1 MILNERVEMG
11 VDAADGRSQL
21 VLLHKRLK
29 RIARIRG
36 ALDVQEAEALRE
48 AQRLQLWRQFG
59 YASLA
64 DYMTN
69 ELGYSFRTAED
80 RLRMANALPQLPKLT
95 EALQTGNLNFSQA
108 RELARVATPDTE
120 QVWIDR
126 AADLNVRQVEQAV
139 AGHCKGDLPDDP
151 IDPRL
156 VRKTLWLSVR
166 PETEVMFREARKV
179 LDKERGE
186 KLDDDAV
193 LEALC
198 RAYLRGHQRGGS
210 THVGAE
216 EVGPRGGSTH
226 GGAEEVGPRGGA
238 THGAACD
245 EQGETTVGDSNR
257 RAPGTPSGISRANRG
272 APYRV
277 AVTVCSECKRGW
289 KHGGGLVEEM
299 TPPAVETA
307 MCDAQWIG
315 DLDSNTIERARQ
327 EISEAMRRKVM
338 HRDQGRCQAPG
349 CRAHNNL
356 DVHHIV
362 HLEHG
367 GTNEYSGLLTLC
379 EAHHLAHHAGT
390 LVIARV
396 NGELTFRREGRNN
409 FTRATREVDT
419 KKALHARGFDRE
431 MVKEIMARTV
441 THVGASDL
449 SVEQWLAI
457 ALRYA
462 EKTAM

>member
-69 ELGYSFRTAED
+69 ELGYTFRTAED

-210 THVGAE
+210 THV
-216 EVGPRGGSTH
+216 
-226 GGAEEVGPRGGA
+226 GAEEVGPRGGA